1 LLGKEKLSS
10 LGSCLLLF
18 CREHFLARPPEYRH
32 GPRAQVWLPPRAR
45 KAKGAALTLCDEAEL
60 NNRAVIMPGWSCL
73 LKQ

>member
-1 LLGKEKLSS
+1 
-10 LGSCLLLF
+10 
-18 CREHFLARPPEYRH
+18 
-32 GPRAQVWLPPRAR
+32 VWLPPRAR